1 MLGGCSLTYF
11 IADRGSFLKTRSTF
25 DRWHVV
31 FVIVVGVATIAIA
44 IICSSIVD
52 RSYEQVKSIKQ
63 TVIGGH
69 DGNENLSGDIV
80 KNAENAREV
89 LSHANDTAFTW
100 RFTDQTISTADFD
113 NLMATHSQLQK
124 LKILR
129 CDFNS
134 ESFKHIRKIPL
145 TYLSLSDAAVEKSTI
160 DALMAVPTLKTL
172 EFFRCE
178 VAPTAFENLHRTKV
192 ELMRFRKCQLTHS
205 NALSERQLADIAKLK
220 SLVNIDM
227 SKSKFAEHS
236 LQKFSDAQFEVFNIS
251 NTNIDDK
258 DLESLSKLRRLQ
270 YIDVEGCD
278 NVSCKGLLSLT
289 KIASI
294 KNIRTH
300 LDIGACKFPA
310 PIAKL
315 FVRHQLQIPSAME
328 FNSLK

>member
-11 IADRGSFLKTRSTF
+11 IVDRGSFLKTRGTF
-25 DRWHVV
+25 DRWHVI
-31 FVIVVGVATIAIA
+31 FILVVGVATIAIA
-44 IICSSIVD
+44 IICSGIVD
-52 RSYEQVKSIKQ
+52 RSYEHVKSVKQ
-63 TVIGGH
+63 TVIEGH
-69 DGNENLSGDIV
+69 DGNENLSGDIL
-80 KNAENAREV
+80 KNAEHAREI
-89 LSHANDTAFTW
+89 LSHANDTPFTW
-100 RFTDQTISTADFD
+100 RFTDQTISAADFD
-113 NLMATHSQLQK
+113 NLMVNHPQLQK

-129 CDFNS
+129 CEFNS
-134 ESFKHIRKIPL
+134 ESFKHVQKIPL
-145 TYLSLSDAAVEKSTI
+145 TYLSLSDAAIEKSTI

-178 VAPTAFENLHRTKV
+178 VAPTAFENLHRTNV
-192 ELMRFRKCQLTHS
+192 QLMRFRKCQLTHS
-205 NALSERQLADIAKLK
+205 NTLSERQLSDIAKLK

-278 NVSCKGLLSLT
+278 NVSCDGLLSLS

-300 LDIGACKFPA
+300 LNIGGCKFTPQ
-310 PIAKL
+310 IANL
-315 FVRHQLQIPSAME
+315 FVRHQLQVPAAMQ
-328 FNSLK
+328 FDSVK